1 LNKDFRTYET
11 CGDCM
16 YLIYDEEGSCWGYC
30 HGKFKP
36 GRKKTMDDEIDAIRR
51 EVFKKL
57 ARRIEY
63 AVDHNKEIRN
73 LTDEELEEADNYI
86 ADEV

>member
-1 LNKDFRTYET
+1 MNGDPRTTET

-16 YLIYDEEGSCWGYC
+16 YLIYDEEWTCWEDC
-30 HGKFKP
+30 KGKYKP
-36 GRKKTMDDEIDAIRR
+36 GRKKTMDDEIDDIRR

-73 LTDEELEEADNYI
+73 LTDEELEEADKY
-86 ADEV
+86 EVSEG

>member
-1 LNKDFRTYET
+1 
-11 CGDCM
+11 M
-16 YLIYDEEGSCWGYC
+16 YLIYDTEWSCWEYC
-30 HGKFKP
+30 KGKYKTKYIFS
-36 GRKKTMDDEIDAIRR
+36 GRKKTMDDEIDDIKR

-86 ADEV
+86 ADEG

>member
-1 LNKDFRTYET
+1 
-11 CGDCM
+11 M
-16 YLIYDEEGSCWGYC
+16 DEEI
-30 HGKFKP
+30 
-36 GRKKTMDDEIDAIRR
+36 DDIKR

-63 AVDHNKEIRN
+63 AVDNNKEIRN

-86 ADEV
+86 ADEVEG